1 MLKKIVKVLV
11 VDDMATMRNILVKG
25 LSMDPG
31 IEVVATATDPYS
43 AREMIVKHDPDVV
56 TLDIEM
62 PRMNGVDFLRKLMPQ
77 YPVPVIMVSSFS
89 EERKKLIDEA
99 MKFGAVDYVIKPEA
113 GDPDGGSNMIMELR
127 TKIKLASS
135 KDVSHWKHTDKGT
148 AQRARPSGGKDWNN
162 FVIAIGASTGGTEAI
177 REVITRFP
185 AQMPPVVMVQH
196 MPPGFTKMFS
206 DRMNS
211 LCEMEVKEAAT
222 GDQIIPGRI
231 LLAPGG
237 FQMEIFRKDGKYFVR
252 VFEGPLVNGHCP
264 SVEVMMRSVAKIYG
278 RNAIG
283 IMLTG
288 MGGDGAEGM
297 KEMHDAGART
307 LAQNEETCVVFGM
320 PKVAWERGGVDRL
333 VPLQDIAGEVIK
345 MLNA

>member
-1 MLKKIVKVLV
+1 MLKKVVKVLV

-43 AREMIVKHDPDVV
+43 AREMIVKHNPDVV

-62 PRMNGVDFLRKLMPQ
+62 PRMNGVDFLKKLMPQ
-77 YPVPVIMVSSFS
+77 YPVPVVMVSSAT
-89 EERKKLIDEA
+89 EERRKMLDEA
-99 MKFGAVDYVIKPEA
+99 LRCGAVDYVLKPSV
-113 GDPDGGSNMIMELR
+113 GDPDGGANMLMELR
-127 TKIKLASS
+127 TKVKLASA
-135 KDVSHWKHTDKGT
+135 KDVSHWKHTEKAT
-148 AQRARPSGGKDWNN
+148 TKRAQSAGGEWTN

-177 REVITRFP
+177 KDVITKFP
-185 AQMPPVVMVQH
+185 GRMPPVVMVQH

-211 LCEMEVKEAAT
+211 LCEMEVKEAES
-222 GDQIIPGRI
+222 GDQILPGRI

-237 FQMEIFRKDGKYFVR
+237 FQMEVWKKDGKYFVR

-264 SVEVMMRSVAKIYG
+264 SVEVMMRSVAKVYG
-278 RNAIG
+278 KNAIG

-288 MGGDGAEGM
+288 MGGDGADGM